1 MWKYATKVGPIFT
14 GCSVCAVVM
23 VAGLGAEL
31 PAAVESICIG
41 EDITTTSLDC
51 NTGDAVSPRFK
62 GLGNGVYYSE
72 SGAKGRSSADPD
84 TASSGSDQTLGTGD
98 LPSIDISTM
107 MLFDYSQRW
116 HASNWDHGFSDIPWK
131 FDHVTANGSDIVLRL
146 DDTGAPE
153 LKGVGQEGHYRGVWE
168 ADVTLPDMREGFVAA
183 PLWLYTKYNDGMA
196 GEIDFEFT
204 RLGLQLTLH
213 SEHTGAHKQHGVT
226 VMAGQDWS
234 GQRYKL
240 GIRADIR
247 AGYIEMYVNGEKV
260 HTFRRSDSP
269 DAFPTEP
276 MIPLMSM
283 WTAKSGL
290 GWAEG
295 WLGKWDGG
303 TQTMTVHGYAY
314 SPF

>member
-1 MWKYATKVGPIFT
+1 MLKYVTKVGPLFT
-14 GCSVCAVVM
+14 GCSVFAVVM
-23 VAGLGAEL
+23 VAGLGTEL
-31 PAAVESICIG
+31 PAAVKSICINA
-41 EDITTTSLDC
+41 DIAMTSLDC
-51 NTGDAVSPRFK
+51 NTGNAIDQS
-62 GLGNGVYYSE
+62 LNGSDNGGYYSE
-72 SGAKGRSSADPD
+72 SGAKGRNSGDRNTTNSGADR
-84 TASSGSDQTLGTGD
+84 ARQTGD
-98 LPSIDISTM
+98 LPPIDISTM
-107 MLFDYSQRW
+107 TLFDYSQPW

-131 FDHVTANGSDIVLRL
+131 FDHVTANGSDIVLKL
-146 DDTGAPE
+146 DQTGAPE

-183 PLWLYTKYNDGMA
+183 PLWLYTKNNDGKA

-213 SEHTGAHKQHGVT
+213 SEHTGAHKQHSVT

-234 GQRYKL
+234 GKRYKL
-240 GIRADIR
+240 GIRADIQ

-269 DAFPTEP
+269 EAFPTEP

-303 TQTMTVHGYAY
+303 IQTMTVHGYAY